1 MRAYHFLALL
11 RMAQRDWKE
20 AITILSRLL
29 QVNPYDNLG
38 CRHLL
43 PECWFET
50 EQFEAI
56 VGHGQVHSEDTNP
69 SITYSN
75 ALAQVL
81 VRGASEARA
90 AMEEA
95 VRGKPLVAKEL
106 LADSHPRPEG
116 DFPGYITLDSPEEAW
131 SYWDSHGKFWD
142 RCEPAMALLR
152 EVAKTQKLLD

>member
-1 MRAYHFLALL
+1 MSLPLLAA
-11 RMAQRDWKE
+11 RKAS
-20 AITILSRLL
+20 IPS
-29 QVNPYDNLG
+29 
-38 CRHLL
+38 
-43 PECWFET
+43 
-50 EQFEAI
+50 
-56 VGHGQVHSEDTNP
+56 

-131 SYWDSHGKFWD
+131 SYWDSHGKFWH

-152 EVAKTQKLLD
+152 EVAETQKLLD